1 MVGWEHAWWFWGCPT
16 QGGWETQSLFEVWC
30 YFLWLPLNVQYVF
43 FCHLSPLLPRI
54 DQFPCL
60 ICELIY
66 MLLFMWSYG
75 HNLSC
80 PSPILPMPRCS
91 GCFQAEGCS
100 WADCSKVGGAPEEKC
115 REALL
120 GFMGWFLVGSWHWVI
135 DRFWIITMQLSS
147 MVFAPNISFQFIPLP
162 IDVPMATCLS
172 EEWPL
177 EEEPPLWG
185 TWWHRQGYLKYVKS
199 HYTFNSA

>member
-1 MVGWEHAWWFWGCPT
+1 MGIAYLVPVPSCQC
-16 QGGWETQSLFEVWC
+16 QGAQVASKLKAAREQIAQRLAE
-30 YFLWLPLNVQYVF
+30 LRKKNAEK
-43 FCHLSPLLPRI
+43 LS
-54 DQFPCL
+54 
-60 ICELIY
+60 
-66 MLLFMWSYG
+66 
-75 HNLSC
+75 
-80 PSPILPMPRCS
+80 
-91 GCFQAEGCS
+91 
-100 WADCSKVGGAPEEKC
+100 
-115 REALL
+115 
-120 GFMGWFLVGSWHWVI
+120 
-135 DRFWIITMQLSS
+135 FWIITMQLSS